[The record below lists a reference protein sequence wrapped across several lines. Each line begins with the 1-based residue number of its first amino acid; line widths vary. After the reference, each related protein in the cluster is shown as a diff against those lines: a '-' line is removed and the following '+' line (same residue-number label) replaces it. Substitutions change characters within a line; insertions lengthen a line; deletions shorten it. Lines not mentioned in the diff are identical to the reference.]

1 VFGVGDV
8 MFQIGQQV
16 VQMAL
21 EPLRRFDHR
30 LEPAPAHPAK
40 PVLEKPPR
48 PNICWRE
55 TVILLFTD
63 IL

>member
-1 VFGVGDV
+1 LPPSHAHCVLGVGDV

-21 EPLRRFDHR
+21 EHLRHFDHR

-40 PVLEKPPR
+40 PVLKEPLR
-48 PNICWRE
+48 PNIC
-55 TVILLFTD
+55 
-63 IL
+63 